1 MPGGDGGDPAFERSE
16 RRLMQPAVPAL
27 LAALALALPAAAQDA
42 LPEGIGTDF
51 LPPAEGPE
59 AQVTASPLPS
69 PPLPAEPEGDAP
81 PPTQEVTD
89 RAAEVPGPP
98 EPPLPEEADEP
109 PAGVTDGQ
117 PEPSPLPGPAVP
129 HTPLSVLTELWRQ
142 AVADGRT
149 RASFEDWTAAE
160 LGMEPGRSAAPAV
173 PESQVGRTRQVA
185 SEWAV
190 KAGPVTL
197 GTAGRVVTTF
207 GAAIPQAL
215 CSSLTVCYIELERGE
230 ALTDTPS
237 WGDTARW
244 QVVAKVQG
252 RDPETVVLEI
262 KPSADAGHTNLVIPT
277 DRRLYTIS
285 LINDPDVHT
294 PILSFRYPDSAAREA
309 AAAVEARRK
318 REAQDAAAAEIAA
331 QVASAA
337 ARERLDREGVPVA
350 GGSRLAEDLDFG
362 FRIDGQAP
370 FRPVRVFADG
380 RRTYIDLHPRYKG
393 ALPAVIP
400 AEGEDNRA
408 LNTRVTEGGL
418 RLVAD
423 RVIADIWLQAGRKRV
438 RIRREDAP

>member
-1 MPGGDGGDPAFERSE
+1 MRTFA
-16 RRLMQPAVPAL
+16 PAL
-27 LAALALALPAAAQDA
+27 LAALALAHPASAQDA
-42 LPEGIGTDF
+42 PPEGIGTDF

-59 AQVTASPLPS
+59 AEVTASPLP
-69 PPLPAEPEGDAP
+69 PPPFPAEPEGDAP
-81 PPTQEVTD
+81 PPAAEVTD
-89 RAAEVPGPP
+89 RAAEVPDPP
-98 EPPLPEEADEP
+98 DPPLPEEAAEP
-109 PAGVTDGQ
+109 PTAVQ
-117 PEPSPLPGPAVP
+117 AVLPEPSPIPDPLPEPAVSQ
-129 HTPLSVLTELWRQ
+129 TPLSVLAELWRQ
-142 AVADGRT
+142 AVSDGRT
-149 RASFEDWTAAE
+149 RAGFEDWTASE
-160 LGMEPGRSAAPAV
+160 LGMGSGRSAPAV
-173 PESQVGRTRQVA
+173 PESQIGRTRQVA
-185 SEWAV
+185 SEWAGR
-190 KAGPVTL
+190 AGPVTL

-215 CSSLTVCYIELERGE
+215 CSPLTVCYIELEPGE

-285 LINDPDVHT
+285 LVNDPDVHT

-318 REAQDAAAAEIAA
+318 REAQAAEAAEVAA
-331 QVASAA
+331 QAALAA
-337 ARERLDREGVPVA
+337 ARQRLDREGVPVA

-438 RIRREDAP
+438 RIRREDAQ

>member
-1 MPGGDGGDPAFERSE
+1 MRTPA
-16 RRLMQPAVPAL
+16 PAL
-27 LAALALALPAAAQDA
+27 LAALALALPASAQDA

-59 AQVTASPLPS
+59 AEVTASPLPP
-69 PPLPAEPEGDAP
+69 PPLPAGPEGDAP
-81 PPTQEVTD
+81 PPAPEAAD
-89 RAAEVPGPP
+89 RAAAAPAPPGPP
-98 EPPLPEEADEP
+98 LPQEAAEP
-109 PAGVTDGQ
+109 PAGAPAPR
-117 PEPSPLPGPAVP
+117 PEPSPIPDPLPEPGVSQRPLAV
-129 HTPLSVLTELWRQ
+129 LAELWRQ

-149 RASFEDWTAAE
+149 RAGFEDWTASE
-160 LGMEPGRSAAPAV
+160 LGMGSGRSAPAV
-173 PESQVGRTRQVA
+173 PESQAGRTRQVA
-185 SEWAV
+185 GEWAV
-190 KAGPVTL
+190 RAGPVTL
-197 GTAGRVVTTF
+197 GAAGRVVTTF

-215 CSSLTVCYIELERGE
+215 CSPLTVCYIELEPGE

-244 QVVAKVQG
+244 QVVAKAQG

-262 KPSADAGHTNLVIPT
+262 KPSADAGHTNLVVPT

-285 LINDPDVHT
+285 LVNDPDVHT
-294 PILSFRYPDSAAREA
+294 PILSFRYPDSAVREA

-318 REAQDAAAAEIAA
+318 REAQAAEAA
-331 QVASAA
+331 EVAARTAAAA

-350 GGSRLAEDLDFG
+350 GGSRLAEALDFG

-380 RRTYIDLHPRYKG
+380 RRTYIDLHPRYRG

-408 LNTRVTEGGL
+408 LNTRVAEGGL

-423 RVIADIWLQAGRKRV
+423 RVITDIWLQAGRKRV
-438 RIRREDAP
+438 RIRREDAR